1 MLIVVVVKIMMA
13 EIVVFLHY
21 YLIIINKRVV
31 ANQDANDGKLVKNVI
46 VNLESNLREVL
57 LV

>member
-1 MLIVVVVKIMMA
+1 MMA